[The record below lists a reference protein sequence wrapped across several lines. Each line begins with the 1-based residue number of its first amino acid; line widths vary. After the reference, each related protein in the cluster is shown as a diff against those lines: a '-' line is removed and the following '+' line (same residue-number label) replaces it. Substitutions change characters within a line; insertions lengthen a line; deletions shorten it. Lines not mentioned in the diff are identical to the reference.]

1 MSTRPMSAHER
12 DILNEIRLAAS
23 ATGMTTWRNNVG
35 TGWTGEVIRVKAGSI
50 VRVREDAILIHNPR
64 PLHAGLC
71 KGSSDLIGIRPVVVT
86 AEMLGQTLA
95 QFAAVEVKS
104 SRGRVTEVQDR
115 FLQFVRSAG
124 GYAVIARSAEDLV

>member
-1 MSTRPMSAHER
+1 MSTRER
-12 DILNEIRLAAS
+12 DIQNAIRLAAS
-23 ATGMTTWRNNVG
+23 AAGMTTWRNNVG
-35 TGWTGEVIRVKAGSI
+35 TGWAGEVTHLADGS
-50 VRVREDAILIHNPR
+50 VLIHNPR

-124 GYAVIARSAEDLV
+124 GYAVIARSAEDLA